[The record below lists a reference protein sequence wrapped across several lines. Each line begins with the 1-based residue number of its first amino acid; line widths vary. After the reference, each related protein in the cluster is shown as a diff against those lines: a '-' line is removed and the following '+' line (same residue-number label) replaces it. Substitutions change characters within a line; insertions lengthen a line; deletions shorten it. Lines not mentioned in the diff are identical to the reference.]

1 MQGVGKRPSLPRP
14 TQDQYPHVPRPYDER
29 RNMREILVI
38 GIGAGNPEYL
48 TVQAV
53 NALNAADVFFVVDKG
68 EDKSG
73 LLALRTEICDRY
85 VKDARYRLVHIPEPD
100 RDRTASAYTEAVE
113 DWHERRAERFE
124 AAIVEHLPEDG
135 RGAFLVWGDPALYDS
150 TLRVIDRVL
159 ARGTVEFEHRVI
171 PGITA
176 VQALAAQHR
185 LPLNRI
191 GEPVHI
197 TTARRLAT
205 GLPTG
210 LESAVVMLDPAL
222 AAADLTDPDLH
233 IYWGAYLGTPDEELR
248 SGPLRDV
255 AAEIAELKR
264 QLRGRH
270 GWIMDTYLIR
280 REPS

>member
-1 MQGVGKRPSLPRP
+1 
-14 TQDQYPHVPRPYDER
+14 
-29 RNMREILVI
+29 MREILVI
-38 GIGAGNPEYL
+38 GIGAGNPEYI
-48 TVQAV
+48 TVQAI

-68 EDKSG
+68 EDKSS

-85 VKDARYRLVHIPEPD
+85 ISEPNYRLVQIPEPA
-100 RDRTASAYTEAVE
+100 RDRTATAYTEAVE
-113 DWHERRAERFE
+113 DWHERRAQLFE
-124 AAIVEHLPEDG
+124 AAIIEHLPADG

-159 ARGTVEFEHRVI
+159 ARGNVEFDHRVI

-191 GEPVHI
+191 GEPIHI
-197 TTARRLAT
+197 TTGRRIAN
-205 GLPTG
+205 GLPDG
-210 LESAVVMLDPAL
+210 LASAVVMLDPAL
-222 AAADLTDPDLH
+222 AAADLDDPDLH

-248 SGPLRDV
+248 SGRLLDVVEDISRLKQELR
-255 AAEIAELKR
+255 L
-264 QLRGRH
+264 RH

-280 REPS
+280 REPLG